1 MSENDQV
8 YKAVNK
14 QEIMKKHVTLTYWLH
29 IYIYIY
35 IYTPIIGLSIF

>member
-29 IYIYIY
+29 IYIY
-35 IYTPIIGLSIF
+35 TPIIGLSIF